1 MPGMQRT
8 QSYKTPPEVF
18 LVIVLGALFIAFI
31 NHHSNI
37 AQLRILQPPIMTQ
50 QGGII
55 INATPS
61 SQQRMDDLTYSF
73 NNTVR
78 TGHGTESNSSAIVQL
93 PPCSGPTFTNVSIY
107 PGTNDAVQLSLSPSS
122 SHRTRKVYD
131 VFMFDH
137 EFALLEVRLQELW
150 DVVDHFV
157 LIEAPFS
164 QAGRP
169 KPLYFKENKDR
180 YTKYMSKILH
190 VMPESNTHL
199 HENSQRGLA
208 MKVLQDLSKD
218 TMIILSDLDEIP
230 RCSVVDT
237 LGRTQ
242 NIPTDFYVMLDL
254 GFFYYSLR
262 WEYEAQSYAERLHA
276 SNTAKVF
283 LRSFLDT
290 TKIQDIAFAHH
301 NMQRP
306 RWVVQDAGFHCSYC
320 MSPEDISL
328 KIKNFAHQV
337 MMHQGCYLLC
347 PCVTLMRV
355 CWRTGI
361 QPGAVHSQGPHNR
374 PHGQG
379 NRLV

>member
-18 LVIVLGALFIAFI
+18 IVVVLSTVFIALT
-31 NHHSNI
+31 HYHGNI
-37 AQLRILQPPIMTQ
+37 AQSRILQLPIITQ
-50 QGGII
+50 SHTSEGGI

-61 SQQRMDDLTYSF
+61 SQQRMDDLTDSGTDP
-73 NNTVR
+73 NNTVS
-78 TGHGTESNSSAIVQL
+78 TGHGSDSDSSAIVQL

-107 PGTNDAVQLSLSPSS
+107 PGTNDAVQLSLSSSS

-169 KPLYFKENKDR
+169 KPLYFKENKER

-208 MKVLQDLSKD
+208 MKVLQDLPKD

-262 WEYEAQSYAERLHA
+262 WEYEARSYAERLHA

-337 MMHQGCYLLC
+337 MMMHRGCYLLC
-347 PCVTLMRV
+347 PY
-355 CWRTGI
+355 
-361 QPGAVHSQGPHNR
+361 ASS
-374 PHGQG
+374 
-379 NRLV
+379 